1 MDEKVFDADTITA
14 DVEIISGNPNPKLAD
29 LNNKVIQKLYEL
41 VDNLDAKSD
50 PDMVRACVES
60 LAKLNSSLKGSD
72 ILPQEE
78 SEADRKAREE
88 REAIEGALVV

>member
-1 MDEKVFDADTITA
+1 MEG
-14 DVEIISGNPNPKLAD
+14 EIISGNPAPKLSD
-29 LNNKVIQKLYEL
+29 LNNKAIQKLYEL
-41 VDNLDAKSD
+41 MDSLDGKSD

-78 SEADRKAREE
+78 SEAERIE
-88 REAIEGALVV
+88 RETKETIAEAMTL

>member
-1 MDEKVFDADTITA
+1 MDGTVYDDLPSG
-14 DVEIISGNPNPKLAD
+14 VEIVGGNPNPKLSD
-29 LNNKVIQKLYEL
+29 LNKKVIQKLYDL
-41 VDNLDAKSD
+41 VDSLDAKSD

-78 SEADRKAREE
+78 SEAEKAARISK
-88 REAIEGALVV
+88 EAIKEALQL

>member
-1 MDEKVFDADTITA
+1 MEC
-14 DVEIISGNPNPKLAD
+14 EIIGGNPNPKLAD
-29 LNNKVIQKLYEL
+29 LNNKVIQKLYDL
-41 VDNLDAKSD
+41 VDSLDAKSD

-78 SEADRKAREE
+78 SEAERAARISK
-88 REAIEGALVV
+88 EAIKEALQL

>member
-1 MDEKVFDADTITA
+1 MEC
-14 DVEIISGNPNPKLAD
+14 EIIGGNPAPRLAD

-41 VDNLDAKSD
+41 VDSLDSKSE

-72 ILPQEE
+72 ILPQEM
-78 SEADRKAREE
+78 SEEERKAK
-88 REAIEGALVV
+88 EAASAVQEALTL

>member
-1 MDEKVFDADTITA
+1 MEA
-14 DVEIISGNPNPKLAD
+14 EIISGDPNPSLAK

-41 VDNLDAKSD
+41 VDGLDSKSE

-72 ILPQEE
+72 ILPHGETE
-78 SEADRKAREE
+78 EE
-88 REAIEGALVV
+88 RAERLSKEAIAEAMKS

>member
-1 MDEKVFDADTITA
+1 MSEVYNDLPSG
-14 DVEIISGNPNPKLAD
+14 VEIVGGNPNPSLSD

-41 VDNLDAKSD
+41 VDGLDSKSE

-72 ILPQEE
+72 ILPQGETE
-78 SEADRKAREE
+78 EE
-88 REAIEGALVV
+88 RRERENKETIMEALTV

>member
-1 MDEKVFDADTITA
+1 M
-14 DVEIISGNPNPKLAD
+14 DVEIIGGNPNPKLSD

-41 VDNLDAKSD
+41 VDSLDSKSE

-78 SEADRKAREE
+78 SEAEKAARMSK
-88 REAIEGALVV
+88 EAIKEALQL